1 MTDRFRV
8 LNVLLDKEYRDDDA
22 ESIIEAIRM
31 IKGVIDVVELVA
43 DPNFRLEIEIARNE
57 LAQKLWDVL
66 HK

>member
-22 ESIIEAIRM
+22 ECVIEAIRM
-31 IKGVIDVVELVA
+31 IKGVIDVVGLVV

-57 LAQKLWDVL
+57 LVEKLWDVL